1 MAFPKTINIVEN
13 ISGLKKMQKAAIP
26 MIANRIKA
34 LIEFK
39 KNEKTGISKRAVAD
53 NIGVNHNSVQTW
65 RKLYEQGCTYRT
77 MLTPS
82 FRFYLDPPIPDQ
94 VDPLVT

>member
-1 MAFPKTINIVEN
+1 MAAPKNLHIVES
-13 ISGLKKMQKAAIP
+13 IPELKKLQKASIP

-65 RKLYEQGCTYRT
+65 RKLSYMSKAVLQQ
-77 MLTPS
+77 
-82 FRFYLDPPIPDQ
+82 FYIIKSKVEDLRI
-94 VDPLVT
+94 LLKKNTCK